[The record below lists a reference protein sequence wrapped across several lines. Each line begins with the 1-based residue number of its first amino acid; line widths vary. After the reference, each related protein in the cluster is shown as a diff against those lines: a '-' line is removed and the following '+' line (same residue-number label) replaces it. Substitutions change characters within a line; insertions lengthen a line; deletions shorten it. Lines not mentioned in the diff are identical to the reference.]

1 VNVSVRHEKIMRVY
15 RCKTLLDAEA
25 DYSAFARLFASSIR
39 DGSSDSFLLVR
50 GDDQRLLVVASDSDI
65 LLSLARGPNDCM
77 VSYGSSYSDGTR
89 TFFGLSRE
97 RVAKDSSFV
106 DAASA
111 SLAIQAFF
119 GTKSMS
125 EHVDFRNGTPD
136 DEIVVFPTSMIA
148 RPRIERT
155 LVEMRV
161 DVTEELRNDMKQVCD
176 YIDEVA
182 DEPDENIDFDDAIQ
196 IASLCGGRINRKQ
209 DLFLF
214 SYHLDNGD
222 VWQFRVKRTILEA
235 IADGGL
241 QTLNVLASIP
251 KKRDEPSDAPKSPV
265 SRDFES

>member
-1 VNVSVRHEKIMRVY
+1 MRVY
-15 RCKTLLDAEA
+15 RCKTLLDDEA
-25 DYSAFARLFASSIR
+25 DYSAFARLFAGSIR

-65 LLSLARGPNDCM
+65 LLSFARGPNDCM

-106 DAASA
+106 DAAFA
-111 SLAIQAFF
+111 FLAIKAFF
-119 GTKSMS
+119 ETKPMS

-148 RPRIERT
+148 RPRVKRT

-161 DVTEELRNDMKQVCD
+161 NVTEELRNDMKQVCE

-182 DEPDENIDFDDAIQ
+182 DDPDENIDFDDAIQ

-209 DLFLF
+209 DLYLF
-214 SYHLDNGD
+214 SYYLDNGD
-222 VWQFRVKRTILEA
+222 VWQFRVQRTILEA
-235 IADGGL
+235 IADGRL

-251 KKRDEPSDAPKSPV
+251 KNRDEPSDAPKSPV
-265 SRDFES
+265 GRDFES